1 MPTATLMPVRQT
13 PSANLTPTPEPE
25 LYPFNLRLNQQMQTT
40 ITVGPTPLTSATPT
54 ESPYPPA
61 PVGTPTL
68 APPAAG
74 SARVTADQLF
84 GQTNGDIDAEGHVDV
99 RYGDADILADRAHY
113 DAQTKIIRAVG
124 HVRYVSATGDT
135 ATADSLEYD
144 TAHDRVTMDQV
155 QGQTS
160 SVIYQGEQI
169 HGYAYYKGRRVTIDQ
184 DGRSVLQDGWIT
196 TCDLHHVAYHI
207 TGKEIEI
214 RPNDRIIA
222 HSSHLY
228 LGKLLVAALGYLVVP
243 IAPQGERRPSLIA
256 PRIGYNSI
264 YGFFLKNY
272 INYYRS
278 PYWYG
283 TYHVD
288 LYQKAGLGL
297 GADLYFAR
305 RDGRGSGTFT
315 FYNIHST
322 GNQIAT
328 TGVKN
333 SFQANL
339 NLQQAL
345 GRHVTAT
352 INAAYQS
359 QTALSSIPSTTS
371 ANINLVH
378 NGARSTTSYGLTLTS
393 TGVNHATGGL
403 FSHTIA
409 FSPVFSENVSFNF
422 QDSVAPPTF
431 SRSYSFLSD
440 AHYTARAFDA
450 DLVTQ
455 TLHGDTS
462 INNAG
467 AITTTP
473 VLGFQ
478 KVPELTVR
486 GRPFTIPS
494 LRLPISVTLIDG
506 VYNDAFDNFVTSR
519 QELNAQ
525 LGSAV
530 YRIGNSATVTA
541 TANLRQDSYGTGDL
555 RGAIGEQYSLQKFF
569 GQHADDTLSYSSQSV
584 RGFTPLQSFDLLT
597 GFDQFNDVLN
607 VYNGSYYRF
616 TASTNY
622 DFRNKFLGSINYQL
636 NVTPSPLASLI
647 LGDSYDPHG
656 TGYGP
661 LNITLSTPLGRNDYL
676 QFLGNYDFRLHG
688 LQGQNYFLTH
698 TVNDCY
704 QIRIA
709 YRQPLHEVDLSINL
723 LAFPSQGVNFGLNGR
738 ASILPQNF
746 GQ

>member
-1 MPTATLMPVRQT
+1 MPALPLAPQT
-13 PSANLTPTPEPE
+13 PSANLTPTPEPD
-25 LYPFNLRLNQQMQTT
+25 LYPFNIRSGQQMQTSIT
-40 ITVGPTPLTSATPT
+40 IGPTPLASLGPT
-54 ESPYPPA
+54 ASPGPPA

-68 APPAAG
+68 APPEPG
-74 SARVTADQLF
+74 MARVTADQLF
-84 GQTNGDIDAEGHVDV
+84 GKSGGDIDAAGNVDV

-113 DAQTKIIRAVG
+113 DSQTKIIQAVG
-124 HVRYVSATGDT
+124 HVRYVAANGDT
-135 ATADSLEYD
+135 ATAESLEYD
-144 TAHDRVTMDQV
+144 TNTDVVTMDGV

-160 SVIYQGEQI
+160 AVVYQGEQI
-169 HGYAYYKGRRVTIDQ
+169 HGFAYYKGRRITLDK
-184 DGRSVLQDGWIT
+184 DGHSILEDGWLT
-196 TCDLHHVAYHI
+196 TCDLRHVAYHI
-207 TGKEIEI
+207 TGRVIEV

-222 HSSHLY
+222 RSSHLY
-228 LGKLLVAALGYLVVP
+228 LGRLLVAALGYLVIP
-243 IAPQGERRPSLIA
+243 ITPQAERRPSFFA
-256 PRIGYNSI
+256 PRIGYNSV

-278 PYWYG
+278 PFWYG

-305 RDGRGSGTFT
+305 RDGRGSGEFT

-339 NLQQAL
+339 NVQQAL
-345 GRHVTAT
+345 GRHVTASV
-352 INAAYQS
+352 NAAYQS

-371 ANINLVH
+371 ANVNVVH
-378 NGARSTTSYGLTLTS
+378 NGARSTTTYGVTLTS
-393 TGVNHATGGL
+393 TGPNHSTGGL

-409 FSPVFSENVSFNF
+409 FSPVFSENISFNF
-422 QDSVAPPTF
+422 QDSIAPPTF
-431 SRSYSFLSD
+431 SRSYQFMSD

-462 INNAG
+462 INNGG

-473 VLGFQ
+473 VFGFQ

-486 GRPFTIPS
+486 GRPFIVPS
-494 LRLPISVTLIDG
+494 LRLPVNVTLIEG

-525 LGSAV
+525 LGGAV

-541 TANLRQDSYGTGDL
+541 QANLRQDSYGTGDL
-555 RGAIGEQYSLQKFF
+555 RGAYSEQYSLQKFF
-569 GQHADDTLSYSSQSV
+569 GQHADDTLTYSAQSV
-584 RGFTPLQSFDLLT
+584 RGFTPLQSYDLLS
-597 GFDQFNDVLN
+597 GYDQVSDVLN
-607 VYNGSYYRF
+607 VYNGSAYRF
-616 TASTNY
+616 TTSTTY

-636 NVTPSPLASLI
+636 NVTPSPTASLI

-656 TGYGP
+656 SGYGP
-661 LNITLSTPLGRNDYL
+661 LSITLSSPLGRNDYL
-676 QFLGNYDFRLHG
+676 QFLGDYDFRLHG

-704 QIRIA
+704 QIRLA
-709 YRQPLHEVDLSINL
+709 YRQPLHEVDLSISL

-738 ASILPQNF
+738 GSILPQSF